1 MEFHPGI
8 LRRCVGYQIVQHF
21 TSHYHG
27 IYIVFL
33 ILLVKVSKSLYEI
46 RDREVKLNTY
56 AEYDFQ
62 AH

>member
-1 MEFHPGI
+1 M
-8 LRRCVGYQIVQHF
+8 
-21 TSHYHG
+21 
-27 IYIVFL
+27 FL

-62 AH
+62 AHLKYQNLSESRI